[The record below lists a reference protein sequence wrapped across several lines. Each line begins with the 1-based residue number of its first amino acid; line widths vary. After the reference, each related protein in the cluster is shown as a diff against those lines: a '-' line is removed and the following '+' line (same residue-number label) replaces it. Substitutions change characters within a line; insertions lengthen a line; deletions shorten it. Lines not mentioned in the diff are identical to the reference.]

1 MMSGSSTRHAVYFL
15 VIKSDEEGELFSQE
29 KEGEGSDPTPAG
41 QDPKRACAVGA
52 RISSSSSAGVLSP
65 PSAAAALTALLQ
77 SSPLPPPPRPR

>member
-41 QDPKRACAVGA
+41 
-52 RISSSSSAGVLSP
+52 
-65 PSAAAALTALLQ
+65 
-77 SSPLPPPPRPR
+77 